1 MSDSFR
7 SLLAT
12 TSNYK
17 RLKTAESS
25 LDLHVVRAGI
35 PPAII
40 IINGFLSKD
49 NDDVSD
55 WLSIVD
61 ELYPKN
67 QVIHAKWNAG
77 NIKSLAKD
85 DGLLGNNGKIGTLFG
100 TGSLKAL
107 LANAALMAVDKTAG
121 HWNKAFA
128 ETRRVGI
135 KLAAVIQDK
144 PELRGELNGCILM
157 GHSLGARVAYHT
169 LANLNQSH
177 VKAAYFLAGAVS
189 AEPEEWFDIFGK
201 HSETTFINCMSQ
213 KDSTLKY
220 GYSAGCLFDHK
231 PIGLSPLDE
240 NSCANVM
247 NIDVSEHAEGHQQF
261 KNIKVGQYINSQL
274 LKDKNTLIRAAN
286 GTAI

>member
-1 MSDSFR
+1 MSDSVK
-7 SLLAT
+7 SLRAT
-12 TSNYK
+12 SSKYK
-17 RLKTAESS
+17 RVKKAESP

-35 PPAII
+35 TPAII

-49 NDDVSD
+49 SDDVSD

-77 NIKSLAKD
+77 NIKSLVKD
-85 DGLLGNNGKIGTLFG
+85 DGLFGNNGKIGTLFG

-135 KLAAVIQDK
+135 KLAAAIQDK
-144 PELRGELNGCILM
+144 PELNGELNGELSGKLNGCILM

-169 LANLNQSH
+169 LANLNQPH

-189 AEPEEWFDIFGK
+189 AEPKEWSDIFAK
-201 HSETTFINCMSQ
+201 HSETKFINCMSQ

-240 NSCANVM
+240 ISCSNVI

-261 KNIKVGQYINSQL
+261 KNIKVGKFINNQL
-274 LKDKNTLIRAAN
+274 LKDKITLI
-286 GTAI
+286 